1 MPVTRLFR
9 GAGTVYPNLAK
20 SMVAGCAIA
29 CGVALIPGVAAGQQ
43 ESAGSNA
50 MLRPQQMPDDTGDA
64 GRTGAGTAS
73 PPGELKP
80 KPLRVLSWDVSTTPY
95 VIAMRKIKMSKP
107 SWRTT
112 FGSERRTIDAPEPPQ
127 TATLD
132 ADIVLMQ
139 GVTNPRALR
148 RLFPARRWRV
158 IYSRRALRKL
168 PRGSVFTRPLSDVEI
183 EGIAVRYRK
192 GMRIIR
198 RAQDLGHAVNQPGQP
213 EVSGVAARIMEAGK
227 TYRLASVAVPQACLK
242 EKAACLAIEKLEE
255 WQRQH
260 ESNGEKVLA
269 GGLVSAPPE
278 QAAECQRQAVG
289 LMLFG
294 RQSSKPSVP
303 RTHKTLGCIARL
315 TLP

>member
-9 GAGTVYPNLAK
+9 GASTVYRNLAK
-20 SMVAGCAIA
+20 SVIFALAIA
-29 CGVALIPGVAAGQQ
+29 FGVSFAPGHGSSQEAAEGN
-43 ESAGSNA
+43 SAA
-50 MLRPQQMPDDTGDA
+50 MLRPQQMPEADGHA
-64 GRTGAGTAS
+64 GS
-73 PPGELKP
+73 PPPPAELKP

-107 SWRTT
+107 SWRTS
-112 FGSERRTIDAPEPPQ
+112 FGSERKTLQAPDPPQ

-132 ADIVLMQ
+132 ADIVLLQ

-158 IYSRRALRKL
+158 IYSRLALQKL

-198 RAQDLGHAVNQPGQP
+198 RAQDLGHVVNQPGQP
-213 EVSGVAARIMEAGK
+213 EVSGVAAQIMEAGK
-227 TYRLASVAVPQACLK
+227 SYRLASIAVPQSC
-242 EKAACLAIEKLEE
+242 LEE
-255 WQRQH
+255 KDGCSAFERLREWQQQH
-260 ESNGEKVLA
+260 QSNGDQVLA
-269 GGLVSAPPE
+269 GGLISNADQPSCRRQTVGMTPFRLEAGT
-278 QAAECQRQAVG
+278 AA
-289 LMLFG
+289 
-294 RQSSKPSVP
+294 KPNK
-303 RTHKTLGCIARL
+303 HKTLGCIARL